1 MTDKVLCPYCGSEMK
16 SEDWVK
22 VDGGYLSYAVCS
34 NDACQSIGPTVTGY
48 ETMAEARAAALS
60 AAQARYLPPNRP
72 LTLEEVNALP
82 ADDDGYIPGFLEIE
96 PNWYAQDTD
105 DFEPRLRADAIC
117 KEALGCETC
126 NKDCETYNKDCETYN
141 KHYRVWLRKPTQK
154 EMDAAGWG
162 DAE

>member
-48 ETMAEARAAALS
+48 ETMAEARAAALA
-60 AAQARYLPPNRP
+60 AAQERYLPPNRT
-72 LTLEEVNALP
+72 LTLEEVKGLERDDMGYAIAWTENRRNEENHPWTYVA
-82 ADDDGYIPGFLEIE
+82 ADCVPK
-96 PNWYAQDTD
+96 YAEY
-105 DFEPRLRADAIC
+105 FEDYG
-117 KEALGCETC
+117 KE
-126 NKDCETYNKDCETYN
+126 
-141 KHYRVWLRKPTQK
+141 YRVWLRKPTQE

-162 DAE
+162 GGETDD

>member
-72 LTLEEVNALP
+72 LTLEEVNALER
-82 ADDDGYIPGFLEIE
+82 DDMGY
-96 PNWYAQDTD
+96 
-105 DFEPRLRADAIC
+105 AIAWTENRSDEENHSWPYVEANC
-117 KEALGCETC
+117 VPKFAEYFKDYGKEF
-126 NKDCETYNKDCETYN
+126 
-141 KHYRVWLRKPTQK
+141 RVWLRKPTQA

>member
-22 VDGGYLSYAVCS
+22 VDGKYLSYAVCS

-48 ETMAEARAAALS
+48 DTIAEARAAALS

-72 LTLEEVNALP
+72 LTLDEVNALERDDMGYAIAWTENRSDEENHP
-82 ADDDGYIPGFLEIE
+82 WTFVVADCVPKFAEY
-96 PNWYAQDTD
+96 
-105 DFEPRLRADAIC
+105 FEDYG
-117 KEALGCETC
+117 KE
-126 NKDCETYNKDCETYN
+126 
-141 KHYRVWLRKPTQK
+141 YRVWLRKPTQA

>member
-1 MTDKVLCPYCGSEMK
+1 MIDKVLCPYCGSEMK

-48 ETMAEARAAALS
+48 ETMAEARAAALA

-72 LTLEEVNALP
+72 LTLDEVKAHCKGGASAMPLWVEF
-82 ADDDGYIPGFLEIE
+82 DDGISGWVRIAPKS
-96 PNWYAQDTD
+96 Q
-105 DFEPRLRADAIC
+105 
-117 KEALGCETC
+117 GCELEYVSDFVDLMWQQYKKSWRC
-126 NKDCETYNKDCETYN
+126 
-141 KHYRVWLRKPTQK
+141 WLKKPTQE

-162 DAE
+162 EESHENA